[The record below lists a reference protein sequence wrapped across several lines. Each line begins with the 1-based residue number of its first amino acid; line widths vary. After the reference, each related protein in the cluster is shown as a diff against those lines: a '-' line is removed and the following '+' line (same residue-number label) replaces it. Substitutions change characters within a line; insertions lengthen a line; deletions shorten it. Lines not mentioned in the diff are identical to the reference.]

1 MSTNKNQSGVWTRV
15 LHSLSPTAFSFLPP
29 RRHSANCFLVPV
41 VQVTSASVSQPPL
54 HSARRDPDGV
64 AQFFSSIF
72 FRYGSQG
79 RLHAPIIYKILAPT
93 STPLR

>member
-15 LHSLSPTAFSFLPP
+15 LHSLSPTAFSFYLHGGIRPTASWFQSSKSP
-29 RRHSANCFLVPV
+29 APLSLSRLFTRRGAIRMEWLC
-41 VQVTSASVSQPPL
+41 
-54 HSARRDPDGV
+54 
-64 AQFFSSIF
+64 FFSSIF